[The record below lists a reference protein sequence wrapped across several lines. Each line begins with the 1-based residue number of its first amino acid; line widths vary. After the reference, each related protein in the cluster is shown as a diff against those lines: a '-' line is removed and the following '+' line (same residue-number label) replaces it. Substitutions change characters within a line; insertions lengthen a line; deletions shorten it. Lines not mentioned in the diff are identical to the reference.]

1 MHVHTHTHIHT
12 QPHTHTHT
20 HTHTEP
26 CDAGGA
32 YRGVREGGAKDTR
45 DSGGNGA
52 CNSADL
58 SFCSHVQFNP
68 QTVAGVPAKAMAK
81 LLAPKPAMCG
91 HDLQVTID
99 ELVFLGHPTVVDHK
113 QQPPPEG
120 SSEAAARPF
129 REMLTTF
136 TLVLVV
142 QARSMHICYLN
153 PEP

>member
-1 MHVHTHTHIHT
+1 MYMYIHARAR
-12 QPHTHTHT
+12 THTHT
-20 HTHTEP
+20 GP

-32 YRGVREGGAKDTR
+32 YRGGREGGAKDTR
-45 DSGGNGA
+45 DSGGDSA

-58 SFCSHVQFNP
+58 SSCSHVQFNP

-99 ELVFLGHPTVVDHK
+99 ELVFLGHPTVVDQK
-113 QQPPPEG
+113 QQAPPEG

-142 QARSMHICYLN
+142 QAGSMHICYLSPN
-153 PEP
+153 S